1 MASSVRICGVNLPGG
16 KKVYIALSYIFGI
29 GQVTGTR
36 ICSAVGIDR
45 EIKIEDLCEDDV
57 EKLRDYISKNF
68 IVEGALR
75 ELISNNVKLKMSIGC
90 YQGNRHRN
98 RLPSRGQR
106 TKTNA
111 KTVKGRSAPIA
122 NKKVVAK

>member
-1 MASSVRICGVNLPGG
+1 MASSVRICGVNLPGE
-16 KKVYIALSYIFGI
+16 KKVYVGLSRIFGI
-29 GQVTGTR
+29 GQVTGKR
-36 ICSAVGIDR
+36 ICSAVGINC
-45 EIKIEDLCEDDV
+45 EIKIENLPEDDI
-57 EKLRDYISKNF
+57 EKLRDYIGKNF
-68 IVEGALR
+68 IVEGELR
-75 ELISNNVKLKMSIGC
+75 KLVSNNIKLKISIGC

-98 RLPSRGQR
+98 RLPAHGQR